1 MSKNKGILEFWNRY
15 KNFVLL
21 KNIKKLNFLTT
32 GDLSRLTIW
41 VQINFKTFLNIN
53 WDPYHKITLIA
64 RKKNKKGK
72 LYHRVSGSSE
82 INTFEILVF
91 Y

>member
-32 GDLSRLTIW
+32 GDFSRLTI
-41 VQINFKTFLNIN
+41 
-53 WDPYHKITLIA
+53 
-64 RKKNKKGK
+64 
-72 LYHRVSGSSE
+72 
-82 INTFEILVF
+82 
-91 Y
+91 